1 MGLPSVVK
9 VVVLVVWTRTSYIH
23 AICYNS
29 TTQPIQEWISYWLAQ
44 IFQKPVNSKIYQKS
58 EFSTG
63 SRCGSVLSKLKLRVE
78 QFQQMKHDW
87 IFGVDP
93 SQPRW
98 VSFGNLSP
106 FHQFTPTHPK
116 LGFQFFFFFFT
127 FPLLQVYSP
136 LRQAWTSNVTLL
148 EIWLRWGWRWLESF
162 ESCHQE
168 CNPGEKHNKCSDCV
182 CLVEIGGSN
191 TSISPSITEQAKHT
205 QDHVR
210 VHKYQPFRG
219 R

>member
-1 MGLPSVVK
+1 MRKCPFRAQTESGAVPTDEARLNLWSGSITAK
-9 VVVLVVWTRTSYIH
+9 V
-23 AICYNS
+23 
-29 TTQPIQEWISYWLAQ
+29 
-44 IFQKPVNSKIYQKS
+44 S
-58 EFSTG
+58 EFWEF
-63 SRCGSVLSKLKLRVE
+63 C
-78 QFQQMKHDW
+78 
-87 IFGVDP
+87 P
-93 SQPRW
+93 
-98 VSFGNLSP
+98 P
-106 FHQFTPTHPK
+106 FIIPTHPK
-116 LGFQFFFFFFT
+116 LEFLSQFFFLFFT